1 MTNTIGQKL
10 KEIID
15 PITTLYL
22 SEAQTDNLPFCVYD
36 AEYREERTKEGIYK
50 VVGYITLFVVAM
62 TFEQAESLMTAI
74 KTAINGIESPQYNS
88 TFIMEDKK
96 SYEGVWILKAE
107 YNINQY
113 KI

>member
-36 AEYREERTKEGIYK
+36 PEYREELTKEGVYK
-50 VVGYITLFVVAM
+50 IVGYITLFVVAM
-62 TFEQAESLMTAI
+62 TFEQAENLMTAI
-74 KTAINGIESPQYNS
+74 KTAISEIQSPYNS